1 MGVWCSTPT
10 GRSVCSARKLGGML
24 NPVHLVLGE
33 ETFLAECVTKEIIDS
48 LGPAV
53 EVTTLRAGDVT
64 EGEIAMATSPSLFAE
79 ERVVVVKKTEMAR
92 KEPTQVLLEACKNPA
107 PGMTIV
113 IEHTGKGHQKAAVT
127 KFKKLAEVHAVDP
140 VSARDRPAWLTAEF
154 RRHGVR
160 PHQDVVSAVLES
172 VGSDLRELASAVSQ
186 LVADT
191 GGQVTVQAVRDYYTG
206 VAEVA
211 GFDIAELAVQGRA
224 DRALAST
231 RRALQLGTDPV
242 AIAAA
247 LAYKVGDVAKLQG
260 MRGDPNALARDL
272 GMAPWGVKKTM
283 QIARRWSPAAVSEAV
298 IIVADLDAEV
308 KGNGGVPEFAVENA
322 VRRIAQLA

>member
-1 MGVWCSTPT
+1 MAR
-10 GRSVCSARKLGGML
+10 RSFAVPAPKIVDML

-33 ETFLAECVTKEIIDS
+33 EAFLAERITNEIIDQI
-48 LGPAV
+48 GPAA
-53 EVTTLRAGDVT
+53 EVSTLRAGDVT

-79 ERVVVVKKTEMAR
+79 ERVVVVKKAEIAG
-92 KEPTQVLLEACKNPA
+92 KEPTQVLLNACRDPA
-107 PGMTIV
+107 PGMTLI
-113 IEHTGKGHQKAAVT
+113 IEHTGGGRQKAMVK
-127 KFKKLAEVHAVDP
+127 KFQKIAEVHPANP
-140 VSARDRPAWLTAEF
+140 VGPRDRPAWVTSEF

-160 PHQDVVSAVLES
+160 PHQDVVAALLES

-191 GGQVTVQAVRDYYTG
+191 NGEITVEAVRQYYTG

-211 GFDIAELAVQGRA
+211 GFDIAELALQGRA
-224 DRALAST
+224 DKALAST

-247 LAYKVGDVAKLQG
+247 LAYKVGDLAKLQG
-260 MRGDPNALARDL
+260 ERGDPNQLARVV
-272 GMAPWGVKKTM
+272 GMPPYGVKKTM
-283 QIARRWSPAAVSEAV
+283 QLARRWSSEAVSQAV

-308 KGNGGVPEFAVENA
+308 KGNGGIPEFAVENA
-322 VRRIAQLA
+322 VRRLAQLA